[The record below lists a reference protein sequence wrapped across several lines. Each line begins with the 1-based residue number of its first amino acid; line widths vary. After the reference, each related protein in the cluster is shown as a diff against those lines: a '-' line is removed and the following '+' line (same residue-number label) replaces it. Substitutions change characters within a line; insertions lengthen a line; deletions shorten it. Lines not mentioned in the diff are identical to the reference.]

1 MILKLNSNLIITT
14 SRKPSQNTRRFA
26 QFLKHYFNCPYLNR
40 GKQSFN
46 KMINLSKEYNDSLL
60 LVITETKGNPSNI
73 DVYDTDKDSEN
84 PLYKLYINVS
94 LPKENKR
101 INVNNEEI
109 LFINKTNQLKSLNEL
124 FTEIKVNE
132 RIKNNC
138 IVILDDD
145 KNDNLAK
152 IVFMDKNGENT
163 NYSIYLKGLK
173 DNS

>member
-26 QFLKHYFNCPYLNR
+26 QFLKHYFDCPYLNR

-46 KMINLSKEYNDSLL
+46 KMINLSKGYKDSLL
-60 LVITETKGNPSNI
+60 LVLTETKGNPSNI
-73 DVYDTDKDSEN
+73 DVYDINKDSEN
-84 PLYKLYINVS
+84 PLYNIYINVS

-101 INVNNEEI
+101 INVNPEEI
-109 LFINKTNQLKSLNEL
+109 VFINKTNHLKSLNEL

-132 RIKNNC
+132 RVKNNY

-145 KNDNLAK
+145 KNDSVVK
-152 IVFMDKNGENT
+152 IEFIDKTGENT
-163 NYSIYLKGLK
+163 NYSIYVKGLN
-173 DNS
+173 DNN